1 MRTIRFLI
9 VLVVLA
15 VLGGAAFVWSG
26 IYPVGADVPHSPF
39 VLNLMQMTRQ
49 RSIALRAKD
58 IPVPPLDDQK
68 LVAAGAE
75 HYGEMCTGCHLAP
88 GMSDSEIRRGLYPQP
103 PDLTKPLAVTPA
115 EEFWAIKHG
124 IKMTAMPAWGATHD
138 DQAIWAIVAF
148 VRKLPGM
155 TPEQYKALGGGEDNG
170 EHHHEDHADQH
181 EHGDADQHDPAHG
194 NR

>member
-88 GMSDSEIRRGLYPQP
+88 GMGSTDFSMLARYLQPETMRTLELNRMVTATEITYAL
-103 PDLTKPLAVTPA
+103 DVLEPLQV
-115 EEFWAIKHG
+115 FG
-124 IKMTAMPAWGATHD
+124 IREG
-138 DQAIWAIVAF
+138 ILVSS
-148 VRKLPGM
+148 
-155 TPEQYKALGGGEDNG
+155 
-170 EHHHEDHADQH
+170 
-181 EHGDADQHDPAHG
+181 
-194 NR
+194 